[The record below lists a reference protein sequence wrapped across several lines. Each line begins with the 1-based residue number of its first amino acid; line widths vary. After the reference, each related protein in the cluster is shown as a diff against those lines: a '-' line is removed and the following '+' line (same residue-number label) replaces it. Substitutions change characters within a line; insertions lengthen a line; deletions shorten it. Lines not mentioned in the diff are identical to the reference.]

1 MASPI
6 TTGTTCWLVR
16 LTLRMVRALALFAAL
31 ASAEGPEKAGPI
43 HFWVRNETAAPI
55 CEVVVRF
62 QAREARLATCV
73 RSEEA
78 VIRFGE
84 MPRQLE
90 WRDSG
95 GFCHLQ
101 DLTVP
106 LCSVCNKTWHI
117 GDTAIVTDT
126 GLRYKCE

>member
-1 MASPI
+1 M
-6 TTGTTCWLVR
+6 
-16 LTLRMVRALALFAAL
+16 
-31 ASAEGPEKAGPI
+31 
-43 HFWVRNETAAPI
+43 N
-55 CEVVVRF
+55 
-62 QAREARLATCV
+62 
-73 RSEEA
+73 
-78 VIRFGE
+78 RFGE

-95 GFCHLQ
+95 GVCHLQ

-126 GLRYKCE
+126 GLRYKCECWQPWESFDMDENDPPYEPRSLASP